1 MKFQILALAVASLAA
16 GAALAQPP
24 ASADLGKVVVR
35 YADLDLTRQQGANVL
50 ARRINQAAH
59 AICGPEP
66 RPVSLDEYFRYR
78 TCVNDSA
85 EAAVHEVG
93 SPLVAAAYARDLRP
107 MMLAKR

>member
-1 MKFQILALAVASLAA
+1 MKFQILALAVVGFVA
-16 GAALAQPP
+16 GAASAQTPALA
-24 ASADLGKVVVR
+24 DGGKVVVR
-35 YADLDLTRQQGANVL
+35 YADLDLTREQGASVL

-59 AICGPEP
+59 VICGPEP

-93 SPLVAAAYARDLRP
+93 SPLVAAAYERNLRP